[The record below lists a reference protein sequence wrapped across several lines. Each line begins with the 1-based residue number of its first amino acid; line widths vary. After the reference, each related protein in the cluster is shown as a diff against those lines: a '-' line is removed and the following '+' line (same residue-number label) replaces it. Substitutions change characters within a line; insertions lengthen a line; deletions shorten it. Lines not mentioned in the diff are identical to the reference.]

1 MPGRARASALFEGAP
16 MSRTSRLVAA
26 AAAGAAALLALTA
39 CTSGASSDGG
49 ADEVGPVTEGK
60 LTVATGEPAYAP
72 WVLNDDPE
80 SGEGFEAAV
89 VYAVAEEMGYA
100 EGDVVWVRS
109 SFDSAIAPG
118 PKDWDLNVQQFSVSE
133 ERAKAVDFSSPY
145 YETTQAVVAAGGTP
159 AADAKSIAD
168 LKDTVIGVASGTT
181 SLKVAEEVIA
191 PNQQIQVFNNVD
203 DTVAALQN
211 GTIDAMV
218 TDLPGA
224 FYVRDAQLDDGV
236 IVGQL
241 DSAEGGDEFAFVL
254 PKGSSLTSKVSKALD
269 TLREN
274 GKLDELAA
282 KWIADQGAPVL
293 K

>member
-1 MPGRARASALFEGAP
+1 
-16 MSRTSRLVAA
+16 MSRTSRLAA
-26 AAAGAAALLALTA
+26 VVAAGAAAVLALSA
-39 CTSGASSDGG
+39 CSAGSGGSDSASG
-49 ADEVGPVTEGK
+49 EVGPVTEGK
-60 LTVATGEPAYAP
+60 LTIATGEPAYSP

-89 VYAVAEEMGYA
+89 AYAVADELGYA
-100 EGDVVWVRS
+100 KGDVKWVRS
-109 SFDSAIAPG
+109 TFDSAIAPG
-118 PKDWDLNVQQFSVSE
+118 PKDWDLNIQQFSVSE
-133 ERAKAVDFSSPY
+133 DRKKAVDFSSPY

-168 LKDTVIGVASGTT
+168 LKDAVIGVAAGTT

-191 PNQQIQVFNNVD
+191 PDQQLQVFNSVD
-203 DTVAALQN
+203 DVVAQLKN
-211 GTIDAMV
+211 GNIDAMV

-241 DSAEGGDEFAFVL
+241 DSKEGGDEFAFVL
-254 PKGSSLTSKVSKALD
+254 PKGSSLTKKVSDAVDK
-269 TLREN
+269 LRED
-274 GKLDELAA
+274 GTLDELAA

>member
-1 MPGRARASALFEGAP
+1 
-16 MSRTSRLVAA
+16 MSRTLRRTALI
-26 AAAGAAALLALTA
+26 AAGAAAILALSA
-39 CTSGASSDGG
+39 CTAGGTGGGDAS
-49 ADEVGPVTEGK
+49 ATITEGK
-60 LTVATGEPAYAP
+60 LTIATGEPAYAP
-72 WVLNDDPE
+72 WVLEDAPE

-89 VYAVAEEMGYA
+89 AYAVAEELGYEA
-100 EGDVVWVRS
+100 DDVEWVRT
-109 SFDSAIAPG
+109 SFDAAIAPG
-118 PKDWDLNVQQFSVSE
+118 PKDFDLNIQQFSVSE

-145 YETTQAVVAAGGTP
+145 YTTTQAVVAAAGTD

-168 LKDTVIGVASGTT
+168 LKDAAIGVASGTT
-181 SLKVAEEVIA
+181 SLTVVEDVIA
-191 PNQQIQVFNNVD
+191 PTQDLQVFNTVD
-203 DTVAALQN
+203 DVVAALQN

-241 DSAEGGDEFAFVL
+241 DSSTGGDEFAFVL
-254 PKGSSLTSKVSKALD
+254 PKDSGLTAEVTAAVD
-269 TLREN
+269 ALREN
-274 GKLDELAA
+274 GTLDELAA